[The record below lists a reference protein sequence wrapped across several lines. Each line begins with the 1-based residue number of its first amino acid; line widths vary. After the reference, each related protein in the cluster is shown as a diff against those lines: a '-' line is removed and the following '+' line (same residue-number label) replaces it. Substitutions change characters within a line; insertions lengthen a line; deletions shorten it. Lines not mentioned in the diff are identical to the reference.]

1 MPAKYKH
8 VELRPPEGGKLCGG
22 ISEDTGAESNYS
34 VKINFRRD
42 LDVEMRR
49 EGWELFNPK
58 YDKNPLDM
66 PLYEDDDVT
75 MLFQFARPNGQTAL
89 LAAAGDK
96 LYRLFAD
103 NELPNYIDSEW
114 VYPDASFTDA
124 YHYGGEFSYNWK
136 IIREN
141 ITVPGSVRAI
151 EVLSEGEYFSEN
163 SSPVV
168 TIGEGDATAIA
179 RTTEAA
185 VEQPQGEDAPGISGT
200 YTGKTRR
207 VYTVE
212 ATGNKF
218 SLYRGGGEYKSAI
231 WEAEEMTYSPQ
242 TFDYGLSITFPPNK
256 VYAAKEQFIF
266 VAKPRR
272 VASVEVSNPGKD
284 YAVAPR
290 VTVADTN
297 GNGTGVLARALLNP
311 RNRWES
317 VALNG
322 YAIMNNGYELPFVYR
337 EEWDEAVP
345 LYAMRELGI
354 VRVGCIAEFS
364 GHLLVA
370 DVTEFTDES
379 LKVWVE
385 SCEID
390 GIDPY
395 GPVTP
400 ELVEAYGLDLNETQ
414 YAIVWSAAG
423 NPLQWGVSVTG
434 SMVAGSRLWYPTNP
448 SMVRSFEA
456 GQDFIVAAAGP
467 KGSNITTRI
476 ESVSAEANGDVSYFV
491 LGEAATAEDDL
502 DNLTGEAGGDGKAD
516 GTVTNTPAYS
526 NTVGGSSVELL
537 GDGSKILK
545 MKKLMDQLVIYRQ
558 TGYWT
563 SSLGGTAL
571 DPFTFTERYRGQRSA
586 MYRHSVTNIV
596 DKYHLFIG
604 LTGVYKVDLTEA
616 EPSWVSAFQIGPQ
629 IWKEL
634 EIKDQ
639 ESVFTYDN
647 ALTGEVWVCM
657 PARFGSESTLAFDY
671 RTNTLSHID
680 QHFTAGL
687 VIRRPQQSFTDRSD
701 DMCIITYNGTIF
713 TYGFGY
719 GGKEAVYS
727 RVTQP
732 YTSVLQSSLM
742 NFSDR
747 FNEKDLR
754 SYVLLLDQT
763 DPAIGTKME
772 LFTKGS
778 IIDEPVLAAEHL
790 IADLDDETMIPLW
803 MRAHFFKDR
812 ITVEGK
818 DNPMRL
824 ASRIFEVSAV
834 SSRSQTQTTG
844 EGASFAKG

>member
-1 MPAKYKH
+1 MPARYKS

-22 ISEDTGAESNYS
+22 ISEDTGAEANYS
-34 VKINFRRD
+34 IKTNFRRD

-103 NELPNYIDSEW
+103 NELPNYMDADW

-124 YHYGGEFSYNWK
+124 YHHGGEFAFNWK
-136 IIREN
+136 IIRDG
-141 ITVPGSVRAI
+141 ITVPGSIREI
-151 EVLSEGEYFSEN
+151 EVLSEGEYFSEA

-168 TIGEGDATAIA
+168 TVEGGASGIA
-179 RTTEAA
+179 RTTGPE
-185 VEQPQGEDAPGISGT
+185 VEQPQGDDAPTISGE
-200 YTGKTRR
+200 YSGKTRR

-212 ATGNKF
+212 VIGKRF
-218 SLYRGGGEYKSAI
+218 SLYRGGGEYKSPI
-231 WEAEEMTYSPQ
+231 WQSEEITYAPQ
-242 TFDYGLSITFPPNK
+242 TFDYGLSITFPQGIE
-256 VYAAKEQFIF
+256 YATEEQFVF

-284 YAVAPR
+284 YSSPPK
-290 VTVADTN
+290 VTVADSG
-297 GNGTGVLARALLNP
+297 GNGTGVIARALLNP
-311 RNRWES
+311 RNRWEA

-345 LYAMRELGI
+345 LYALRELGI
-354 VRVGCIAEFS
+354 ASVGCIVEFN
-364 GHLLVA
+364 GRLLVG

-379 LKVWVE
+379 LKLWVE
-385 SCEID
+385 SCERD
-390 GIDPY
+390 GNDPY

-400 ELVEAYGLDLNETQ
+400 ELIEAYGIELNETQ
-414 YAIVWSAAG
+414 YAIVWSAPG

-434 SMVAGSRLWYPTNP
+434 SMVAGSRYWYPTNP
-448 SMVRSFEA
+448 SMVRSFEP
-456 GQDFIVAAAGP
+456 GQDFVVAGAGP
-467 KGSNITTRI
+467 KGANITTRI
-476 ESVSAEANGDVSYFV
+476 ESIVSSENGDVAHFI
-491 LGEAATAEDDL
+491 LEDASASDDHL
-502 DNLTGEAGGDGKAD
+502 NNETRNAGGDGIAD
-516 GTVTNTPAYS
+516 GTIADTPSYS
-526 NTVGGSSVELL
+526 NTVGGESVELL

-563 SSLGGTAL
+563 SSINGNAL

-616 EPSWVSAFQIGPQ
+616 EPSWVSPFQIGPQ
-629 IWKEL
+629 MWKDL
-634 EIKDQ
+634 EIQDQ

-647 ALTGEVWVCM
+647 ALTGEVWICM
-657 PARFGSESTLAFDY
+657 PKRFGKKATLAFDY
-671 RTNTLSHID
+671 RTQTLSHID

-701 DMCIITYNGTIF
+701 DMCIISYNGTIF

-719 GGKEAVYS
+719 GGKPAVYN
-727 RVTQP
+727 RVTEP
-732 YTSVLQSSLM
+732 YTSVLESSLM
-742 NFSDR
+742 NFNDR
-747 FNEKDLR
+747 FNEKDIR

-772 LFTKGS
+772 LYTKGS
-778 IIDEPVLAAEHL
+778 IIDEPVLAADHL
-790 IADLDDETMIPLW
+790 ISDLDDETMIPLW
-803 MRAHFFKDR
+803 TRAHFFKDK

-824 ASRIFEVSAV
+824 ASRIFEVSEV

-844 EGASFAKG
+844 EGGSGAKG